1 MKASVTCFVS
11 VTLAVLGAGLQ
22 SVSAAPAS
30 ASQAGAASEGVY
42 LGYYQED
49 PVTNPEDPTIGAV
62 YLHLPKGDSSFA
74 GKMFFTYVGC
84 QSSNVG
90 SIQGNKTDTALKG
103 DWTGTLDG
111 TSQKGSFTGV
121 LAAPGTYTGTYT
133 VFGGKQHIEIPN
145 CISYYVAPKGTF
157 ALFSVEQNQP
167 QNFSISVQGDSV
179 TWSSPPGAQM
189 TLVFLLDLAK
199 VAESGNNA
207 TVWQTLVLGP
217 GNQAT
222 LDRARLATGHHYVVA
237 VAAVNSRFERVAFGS
252 VRYSAP

>member
-1 MKASVTCFVS
+1 MKASVTSFVS
-11 VTLAVLGAGLQ
+11 VSLAVMGAGLQ
-22 SVSAAPAS
+22 SVCAAPAS
-30 ASQAGAASEGVY
+30 EGGAVPEGVY

-62 YLHLPKGDSSFA
+62 YLHLPKSDSSFA

-121 LAAPGTYTGTYT
+121 LAAPGNYSGTYT

-222 LDRARLATGHHYVVA
+222 LDRARLAPGHHYVVA

-252 VRYSAP
+252 LRYSAP

>member
-1 MKASVTCFVS
+1 M
-11 VTLAVLGAGLQ
+11 GAGLQ
-22 SVSAAPAS
+22 SVSAAPA
-30 ASQAGAASEGVY
+30 GEGGEPEGVY

-49 PVTNPEDPTIGAV
+49 PVTNPEDPTLGAV
-62 YLHLPKGDSSFA
+62 YLRLPKGDSSFA
-74 GKMFFTYVGC
+74 GKMYFTYVGC

-121 LAAPGTYTGTYT
+121 LAAPGNYSGTYT
-133 VFGGKQHIEIPN
+133 VFGGKQHIDIPN
-145 CISYYVAPKGTF
+145 CINYYIAPKGTF

-167 QNFSISVQGDSV
+167 QNFSVAARGDSV

-199 VAESGNNA
+199 VAESANNA

-217 GNQAT
+217 RNQAT
-222 LDRARLATGHHYVVA
+222 LDRTRLAPGHHYVIA

>member
-1 MKASVTCFVS
+1 MKASVTSFSS
-11 VTLAVLGAGLQ
+11 VALAMGAIFQ
-22 SVSAAPAS
+22 TVSAAPTS
-30 ASQAGAASEGVY
+30 EGGAVPDGVY

-62 YLHLPKGDSSFA
+62 YLHLPKGDSAFA
-74 GKMFFTYVGC
+74 GKMYFTYVGC

-90 SIQGNKTDTALKG
+90 SIQGNKTDTTLKG
-103 DWTGTLDG
+103 DWSGTLDG

-121 LAAPGTYTGTYT
+121 LAAPGNYSGTYT
-133 VFGGKQHIEIPN
+133 VSGGKQHIEIPD

-167 QNFSISVQGDSV
+167 QNFSISVQGDSI

-207 TVWQTLVLGP
+207 TVWQTLVLGT
-217 GNQAT
+217 GHQAT
-222 LDRARLATGHHYVVA
+222 LDRARLAPGHHYVVA